1 MKTHKFQCRI
11 YYEDTDM
18 AGIVYY
24 ANYLRYIERA
34 RSEQIREL
42 GVDQKVLKDENGIVL
57 VVRRIEAD
65 YLASARLDDVLTVET
80 TLTQVSGV
88 RIKYQQDV
96 FCGDKK
102 LFAAKLEVVSMTVGG
117 RPTRLPADIRR
128 KYAEINT

>member
-1 MKTHKFQCRI
+1 MKTHRFQCRI

-34 RSEQIREL
+34 RSEQIRDL
-42 GVDQKVLKDENGIVL
+42 DVDQKVLKDEHGIVL
-57 VVRRIEAD
+57 VVRRIEAE
-65 YLASARLDDVLTVET
+65 YLGSARLDDVLTVET
-80 TLTQVSGV
+80 TLTGVSGV
-88 RIKYQQDV
+88 RINYQQDV

-102 LFAAKLEVVSMTVGG
+102 LFAAKLEVASMTTSG

-128 KYAEINT
+128 KYTDITT